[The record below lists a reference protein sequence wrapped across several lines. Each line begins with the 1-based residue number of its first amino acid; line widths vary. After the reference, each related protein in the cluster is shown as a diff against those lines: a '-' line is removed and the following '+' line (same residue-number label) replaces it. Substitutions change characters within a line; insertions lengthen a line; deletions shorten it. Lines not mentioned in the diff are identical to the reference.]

1 MVHKTVSQIVIRYA
15 KIAKEKMTS
24 QLQALLLNDER
35 LSVTLDE
42 YTYIKNKRYMN
53 VNVHSVNTFWNLGM
67 ARLYGRMPAEKV
79 LENLIEKLEQF
90 KVDLHK
96 HIVSIVCHD

>member
-1 MVHKTVSQIVIRYA
+1 MRDKGFTPIMVHKTVSQIVIRYA

-53 VNVHSVNTFWNLGM
+53 VM
-67 ARLYGRMPAEKV
+67 Y
-79 LENLIEKLEQF
+79 
-90 KVDLHK
+90 
-96 HIVSIVCHD
+96 IVSTHSGILEWRDYMVGCQLRRF

>member
-1 MVHKTVSQIVIRYA
+1 
-15 KIAKEKMTS
+15 
-24 QLQALLLNDER
+24 
-35 LSVTLDE
+35 
-42 YTYIKNKRYMN
+42 
-53 VNVHSVNTFWNLGM
+53 M

-96 HIVSIVCHD
+96 HILSIVCHD